1 MNPLDD
7 ALAAK
12 VKLGQQRKADDHM
25 LWQAWKADPTPQ
37 NMHPLVQRFEPVFQ
51 QKMQEFKA
59 PNVNPAAFQAR
70 AKTLAIEA
78 FHTYD
83 PNRGAALN
91 TWVHHKLE
99 KLKRFNIQHQN
110 MAYLPEAK
118 AGHIGRIQSAQEE
131 LLDNLGRPPTSHEI
145 ADYLNPSLSKRQ
157 QLKPHVVDQILLA
170 AGQKD
175 VIGSEFESD
184 PAPRQTTREREVIG
198 LLRPALPP
206 EQQVVFDH
214 LYGMNNKPRIT
225 STNDLA
231 RHLGKSPSQIS
242 RLRAKILSKYQG
254 YL

>member
-1 MNPLDD
+1 LNPLDD
-7 ALAAK
+7 ALTAK
-12 VKLGQQRKADDHM
+12 VKLSQQRKADDHAV
-25 LWQAWKADPTPQ
+25 WQQWKDNPTPA
-37 NMHPLVQRFEPVFQ
+37 NMHPLVQRFEPVFH
-51 QKMQEFKA
+51 QKMTEFKA

-83 PNRGAALN
+83 PNRGTALN

-99 KLKRFNIQHQN
+99 KLKRFNTQHQN

-131 LLDNLGRPPTSHEI
+131 LLDNLGRPATSTEI
-145 ADYLNPSLSKRQ
+145 ANYLNPSLSKRQ

-175 VIGSEFESD
+175 VIGSDFESD
-184 PAPRQTTREREVIG
+184 PAPRATTREREVIG

-206 EQQVVFDH
+206 DQQVVFDH
-214 LYGMNNKPRIT
+214 LYGVNNKPKIT

-231 RHLGKSPSQIS
+231 KHLGKSPSQIS
-242 RLRAKILSKYQG
+242 RLRGKILDKYNS